1 MESLSGKTR
10 LISPIYKLHN
20 KTDAC
25 KECKVTIIAFCL
37 NKKILMYNK
46 TILLL
51 LDSAPM
57 KAIKSSIGGKEVY
70 LKQGILAEISKKES
84 LKEEHLV
91 AMKQFKPKED
101 EISGISYHEPPQFP
115 GFKAKPQKQP
125 DVYKRIVSD
134 GKEKWINN
142 EGETK
147 ENEK

>member
-1 MESLSGKTR
+1 MT
-10 LISPIYKLHN
+10 
-20 KTDAC
+20 
-25 KECKVTIIAFCL
+25 V
-37 NKKILMYNK
+37 
-46 TILLL
+46 LLL

-70 LKQGILAEISKKES
+70 LKQGILAEIGKKES

-147 ENEK
+147 EN

>member
-1 MESLSGKTR
+1 M
-10 LISPIYKLHN
+10 N
-20 KTDAC
+20 
-25 KECKVTIIAFCL
+25 
-37 NKKILMYNK
+37 NK
-46 TILLL
+46 TILKL

-70 LKQGILAEISKKES
+70 LKQGILAEIGKKES

>member
-10 LISPIYKLHN
+10 FISPIYKLHN
-20 KTDAC
+20 KTDTC

-37 NKKILMYNK
+37 KKILMYNK

-70 LKQGILAEISKKES
+70 LKQGILAEIGKKES

-91 AMKQFKPKED
+91 AMKQFKPQED
-101 EISGISYHEPPQFP
+101 EISGISYHEPPKFP

>member
-1 MESLSGKTR
+1 MLNTQGRNSTTQLTFARKAR
-10 LISPIYKLHN
+10 LHLCIKNLGN
-20 KTDAC
+20 NW
-25 KECKVTIIAFCL
+25 KENAI
-37 NKKILMYNK
+37 

-51 LDSAPM
+51 LDAAPM

-70 LKQGILAEISKKES
+70 LKQGILAEIGKKES

-147 ENEK
+147 EN